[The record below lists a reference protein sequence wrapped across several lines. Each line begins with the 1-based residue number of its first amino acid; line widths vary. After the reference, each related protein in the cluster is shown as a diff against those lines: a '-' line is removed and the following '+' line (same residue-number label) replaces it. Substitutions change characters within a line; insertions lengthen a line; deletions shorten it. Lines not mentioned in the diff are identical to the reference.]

1 MKIQYA
7 QEELGNGLVL
17 ELGASNLCLQ
27 QPWEAQL
34 SCLWL
39 FLIKPTPVSPRGWEG
54 GTGSGAMPRHWLRQ
68 QDGDAIAGAWP
79 VPPRGARADQRFA
92 ELV

>member
-7 QEELGNGLVL
+7 QEELGNSLFS

-39 FLIKPTPVSPRGWEG
+39 FLSNPPPSPHRAGRGTQAARAAG
-54 GTGSGAMPRHWLRQ
+54 PCLG
-68 QDGDAIAGAWP
+68 AGAGSRMEMP
-79 VPPRGARADQRFA
+79 SRERALCLPKGRSA
-92 ELV
+92 LC

>member
-17 ELGASNLCLQ
+17 ELGASNLCLL

-34 SCLWL
+34 SRLWL
-39 FLIKPTPVSPRGWEG
+39 F
-54 GTGSGAMPRHWLRQ
+54 
-68 QDGDAIAGAWP
+68 
-79 VPPRGARADQRFA
+79 
-92 ELV
+92 